1 MAGNSNLKSHAADEL
16 SRGPGGDA
24 EDGEQAE
31 GAEEAVVAVGHAVRI
46 RLAIPT

>member
-1 MAGNSNLKSHAADEL
+1 MLSTFAADEL

-31 GAEEAVVAVGHAVRI
+31 GAEEAVVADGHAVRV
-46 RLAIPT
+46 